1 MKSKPPLIELNCF
14 NAHTYLPIT
23 INETSLSITIGWAR
37 ERPNIYDQSFV
48 DAVKL
53 EWSTDHVVVSDRKRR
68 EINNRGHQPSSTSP
82 PLFSFSL
89 FDPHKRDAASF
100 SVHSIEKLIIMA
112 RLSWLGSIIRKS
124 KPVSYQARH
133 ETRTGEAG
141 VRCPTKRGGRY
152 LINDPKP
159 LFHHDLGG
167 ARCPTIPEGEG
178 EADSSWLIRI
188 STGAYFFPF
197 MFRWTGGVHVK
208 TKRNYTLEPNRLLL
222 QSIFFSL
229 TKYFH
234 QEHRIKSSNFSTYS
248 IVDLI

>member
-1 MKSKPPLIELNCF
+1 MVNSASSLFQYFATECQQLLISYSLYNFSIVTQEVLLLLYGCNWVNGHSKDQRISSYSDAVRASSAFIKGKPP
-14 NAHTYLPIT
+14 
-23 INETSLSITIGWAR
+23 
-37 ERPNIYDQSFV
+37 QQK
-48 DAVKL
+48 KL
-53 EWSTDHVVVSDRKRR
+53 
-68 EINNRGHQPSSTSP
+68 
-82 PLFSFSL
+82 LL
-89 FDPHKRDAASF
+89 
-100 SVHSIEKLIIMA
+100 
-112 RLSWLGSIIRKS
+112 
-124 KPVSYQARH
+124 YRH
-133 ETRTGEAG
+133 ENLAPSPSEIPFALEIEREGFRSAG
-141 VRCPTKRGGRY
+141 VRCPTKRGGRN
-152 LINDPKP
+152 LINDRKP
-159 LFHHDLGG
+159 LFHHELGG